1 MQRGNANITANGN
14 STATITVNA
23 IDLDKAIEF
32 TDFTM
37 TNTGYGAKVS
47 ASLTEEGILLTN
59 TGSPSSTVTGPWNF
73 IKEERYGDH

>member
-1 MQRGNANITANGN
+1 MQRGNANITVNGN

-23 IDLDKAIEF
+23 IDIDKAIEF

-37 TNTGYGAKVS
+37 TNTSYGAKVS

-59 TGSPSSTVTGPWNF
+59 TGSPSSTVTGPWTVVEF
-73 IKEERYGDH
+73 Y